1 MDIEDRGGSDANYP
15 RFSEDQFFDM
25 GMLEILYNFSLKLIW
40 TVKWPY
46 WYAGGIFQAMKVNG
60 ILKSQDK
67 NNDGYVDYFEFS
79 KAQEERNAKT
89 ENQT

>member
-1 MDIEDRGGSDANYP
+1 MSN
-15 RFSEDQFFDM
+15 S
-25 GMLEILYNFSLKLIW
+25 SKLN
-40 TVKWPY
+40 KEQLRSN
-46 WYAGGIFQAMKVNG
+46 FQAITVNG